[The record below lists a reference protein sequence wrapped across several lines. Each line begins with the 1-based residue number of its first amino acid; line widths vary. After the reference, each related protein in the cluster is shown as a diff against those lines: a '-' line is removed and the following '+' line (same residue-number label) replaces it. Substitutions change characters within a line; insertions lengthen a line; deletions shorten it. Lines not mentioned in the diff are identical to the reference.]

1 MSMFSFSARGLHA
14 LRTQYIK
21 EIDESFSNDE
31 RYGSKGADLRAA
43 SRAVAQG
50 KLAEV
55 DAELA
60 ARATATHPMSTP
72 NERSEFAAEVRARV
86 EQSPSVCVS
95 VEDAY
100 ACPSCD
106 SVVAHPEDHARRC
119 TVTR

>member
-1 MSMFSFSARGLHA
+1 MNTFQFTTKGLHTLRA
-14 LRTQYIK
+14 EYLRDIDEARSNEERFGPSVARTQRIAK
-21 EIDESFSNDE
+21 VRE
-31 RYGSKGADLRAA
+31 
-43 SRAVAQG
+43 

>member
-1 MSMFSFSARGLHA
+1 MNAFQFTTKGLHA
-14 LRTQYIK
+14 LRA
-21 EIDESFSNDE
+21 EHLRDIDEARSNEE
-31 RYGSKGADLRAA
+31 RFGPS
-43 SRAVAQG
+43 VARTQRIAKVRE

-72 NERSEFAAEVRARV
+72 AERAEFGAAVRARV
-86 EQSPSVCVS
+86 EVAPSVTVS

-106 SVVAHPEDHARRC
+106 RVVAHPEDHARRC